1 MKSLLRNTFLNALSL
16 FLLTQLIS
24 GINISG
30 GFIAFVLAGF
40 CLTILFWILKPV
52 LNLISLPL
60 NALTL
65 GFFSVVTN
73 AILFYLLTVFIPNV
87 SIFAFTFPGFS
98 FAGFIVPKIFINTF
112 FAFIVIACLQSLL
125 FTFFKWI
132 FKK

>member
-1 MKSLLRNTFLNALSL
+1 MKLLIRNTLINALSL
-16 FLLTQLIS
+16 FLLTQAIS
-24 GINISG
+24 GIRISG
-30 GFIAFVLAGF
+30 GFIAFILAGF
-40 CLTILFWILKPV
+40 CLTILFWVLKPV

-125 FTFFKWI
+125 FTFFKWV

>member
-125 FTFFKWI
+125 FTFFKWV